1 MLYLAAEKLPTTV
14 LYVNSEDT
22 SLRTGKLTKA
32 YVTDSKG
39 CR

>member
-22 SLRTGKLTKA
+22 SLRTGTKA
-32 YVTDSKG
+32 YVTDGKG